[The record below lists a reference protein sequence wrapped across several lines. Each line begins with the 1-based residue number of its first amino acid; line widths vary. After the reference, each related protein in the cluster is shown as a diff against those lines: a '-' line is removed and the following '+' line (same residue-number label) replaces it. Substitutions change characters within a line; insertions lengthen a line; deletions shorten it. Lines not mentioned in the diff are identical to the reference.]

1 MLKAADARTV
11 DLGNRAP
18 RLRDELVNRR
28 QLLTFARSFEEEIIR
43 LHTRCEH
50 VVAQFDGQVEVL
62 RNMVGAQTGVEKEKV
77 YPIFEQIAVA
87 WIEGKDVLTHAT
99 ALQRVSRHPQLYN
112 RFSAVT
118 LVACRC
124 LALSALTPSRRTR
137 RRCRRTRWRRRTFG
151 SRTTSRWRCVTISV
165 TRLNDRNSFVP
176 D

>member
-1 MLKAADARTV
+1 VLKAADARTV

-43 LHTRCEH
+43 LHTRCEQ
-50 VVAQFDGQVEVL
+50 VVAQFDEQVEVL

-99 ALQRVSRHPQLYN
+99 ALQRVSRHPQLHN

-124 LALSALTPSRRTR
+124 LALSARTPSRRTR
-137 RRCRRTRWRRRTFG
+137 PRCRRTRWRWPTRGRWTI
-151 SRTTSRWRCVTISV
+151 SRWRCVTFFV
-165 TRLNDRNSFVP
+165 TMADLL
-176 D
+176 